1 MKIATVSHSHI
12 ALRQQ
17 LFFREVARQGHD
29 VLMIAPGEWRNLRA
43 QNYDKLLSPGAGNFR
58 FRTCRHI
65 GGEDIYLYR
74 LLGARDLVNGF
85 QPDWVYVQA
94 EPGSITAYEVSRWG
108 ISKAAIFTWENIHIF
123 KDHPTPCDVLSKYD
137 LVICGNPEAV
147 ELVKPCNPNTF
158 LMLQVG
164 VDTDHFRA
172 RPNVERDMN
181 VAYIGRAAPEKGLP
195 YLLQAWPMAHILE
208 HKDFKELP
216 WWYSQVK
223 VVVAYSQDTTW
234 WKEQAPNYVLLEA
247 MATECLGVAS
257 DTAAMKYWLEG
268 APGIVIVE
276 GHEQPDGDLRLDR
289 VLRLKEGIQ
298 KALDMPDGI
307 RKENREYVIS
317 KFSNKVIA
325 QALIKV
331 LSSS

>member
-1 MKIATVSHSHI
+1 MKIATISHSHI

-17 LFFREVARQGHD
+17 LFFQEVARQGHN
-29 VLMIAPGEWRNLRA
+29 VLVIAPGQWFDFKAEDYNMGGDWLKGSF
-43 QNYDKLLSPGAGNFR
+43 Q
-58 FRTCRHI
+58 FRTCRHM
-65 GGEDIYLYR
+65 GDNIYSYR
-74 LLGARDLVNGF
+74 LLGARDLVEKF
-85 QPDWVYVQA
+85 QPDWLYIQA
-94 EPGSITAYEVSRWG
+94 EPGSDLVKVALTWDVDKRAL
-108 ISKAAIFTWENIHIF
+108 FTWENI
-123 KDHPTPCDVLSKYD
+123 KLKGDLQDLPQYD
-137 LVICGNPEAV
+137 LVICGNPEA
-147 ELVKPCNPNTF
+147 EALVKVHNPNTI

-164 VDTDHFRA
+164 VDTDHFQA
-172 RPNVERDMN
+172 RPGVDRNID
-181 VAYIGRAAPEKGLP
+181 VAYIGRPAPEKGLP
-195 YLLQAWPMAHILE
+195 YVVKAWPTVKVLGW
-208 HKDFKELP
+208 KDFKELP
-216 WWYSQVK
+216 WSYSQVK
-223 VVVAYSQDTTW
+223 IVVAYSQDVTW

-298 KALDMPDGI
+298 KALDMPDSI